1 MALRL
6 LIVDDNTRF
15 VEAAC
20 TLLEREGMD
29 VVAVASTSTEAL
41 RHARELQPDITL
53 VDVDLGAE
61 SGLDL
66 VNRLVRVADGGAGCV
81 VLISADPR
89 TELRE
94 LVDASPAA
102 GFLPKSQ
109 LSGQAIRQLLGQWPG
124 GAGGG
129 VSGDRG
135 T

>member
-6 LIVDDNTRF
+6 LIVDDNTAF

-20 TLLEREGMD
+20 TLLEREGMH
-29 VVAVASTSTEAL
+29 VVAVASTSTVAL

-53 VDVDLGAE
+53 VDVDLGGE

-66 VNRLVRVADGGAGCV
+66 VTRLVRVVNDVAGRV

-89 TELRE
+89 TDLQELI
-94 LVDASPAA
+94 DASPAV

-109 LSGQAIRQLLGQWPG
+109 LSGRAIRRLLGDGPG
-124 GAGGG
+124 QPGADINGG
-129 VSGDRG
+129 RG